1 MDAAREKLIDRIMKL
16 LALASGTTFEGE
28 ADNARRLAQELL
40 DKHNINLG
48 SVASPTDRTAI
59 VIQKY
64 MPQFKGAIWEY
75 RMADAAAKLCGCMS
89 YYRGDYVMFEIV
101 GTRADIEPALY
112 IVTKLHEQ
120 RIGQWLRYKRTAGG
134 DSFHKFCYGYSQ
146 GVADKI
152 AAITDPMTELKKTR
166 KTAELWYE
174 SKFKVGEGHSYGQAS
189 SSAGLTAGGSASFHR
204 GEFGTGQRKL
214 LR

>member
-1 MDAAREKLIDRIMKL
+1 MDVNREKLLDRIMKL

-40 DKHNINLG
+40 NKHNIDLG
-48 SVASPTDRTAI
+48 TVAGATDRKALI
-59 VIQKY
+59 IQDYK
-64 MPQFKGAIWEY
+64 PQFKGAIWEF
-75 RMADAAAKLCGCMS
+75 RIVDAAAKLCGCMT
-89 YYRGDYVMFEIV
+89 YYYGDYERFNIV
-101 GTRADIEPALY
+101 GIRADIEPTLY

-120 RIGQWLRYKRTAGG
+120 RIGQWLRYKRTTGA

-146 GVADKI
+146 GVSEKI
-152 AAITDPMTELKKTR
+152 STLVAPMSELKATR

-174 SKFKVGEGHSYGQAS
+174 SRFKVKEGDSYGPAS
-189 SSAGLTAGGSASFHR
+189 SNAGLTAGGSASFHR
-204 GEFGTGQRKL
+204 GEFGARKEKL